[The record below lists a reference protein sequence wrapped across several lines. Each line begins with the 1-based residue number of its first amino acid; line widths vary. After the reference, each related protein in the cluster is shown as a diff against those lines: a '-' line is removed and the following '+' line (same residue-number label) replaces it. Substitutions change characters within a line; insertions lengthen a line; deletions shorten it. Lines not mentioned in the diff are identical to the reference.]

1 MGYTDRTAD
10 LREIIKLKQG
20 LTLPA
25 KRRKLAT
32 EEDPRDT
39 FGKRYVE
46 EAYTIVRQLSQVPT
60 PTTDNVLPS

>member
-10 LREIIKLKQG
+10 FRQVIKLNQG
-20 LTLPA
+20 LSPPA

-32 EEDPRDT
+32 EVDPRDA

-46 EAYTIVRQLSQVPT
+46 EAYTIVRRLSRVPNPRLT
-60 PTTDNVLPS
+60 RSS